1 MRSRLTIPALAFALR
16 NNLVQNSSNGNVR
29 RPPHGSIGWTDGRV
43 AIVGWYRCTC
53 GFMTEATP
61 RIGDSIASVSH
72 LHRATRLDGTSSI
85 VRMEEIQA
93 PLLDRAPACA
103 VEPHG
108 AHPAESAV
116 TTLSSLPQRTKRP
129 QRRAA

>member
-1 MRSRLTIPALAFALR
+1 M
-16 NNLVQNSSNGNVR
+16 
-29 RPPHGSIGWTDGRV
+29 
-43 AIVGWYRCTC
+43 GWYRCTC

-85 VRMEEIQA
+85 LRMEEIEVPA
-93 PLLDRAPACA
+93 LDHETTCA
-103 VEPHG
+103 VEPRG

-116 TTLSSLPQRTKRP
+116 TTPSSLLQGAERP

>member
-1 MRSRLTIPALAFALR
+1 M
-16 NNLVQNSSNGNVR
+16 
-29 RPPHGSIGWTDGRV
+29 
-43 AIVGWYRCTC
+43 GWYRCTC

-72 LHRATRLDGTSSI
+72 LHRATRLDGTASI

-93 PLLDRAPACA
+93 PALDHETTCA

-108 AHPAESAV
+108 AHLAESAV
-116 TTLSSLPQRTKRP
+116 TTPSSLPQRTERP